1 MSHAD
6 CETLLALLT
15 PAQQASLQMA
25 RTWWQEGDRSL
36 EYLADIERKAT
47 LAARLRTLITDLKA
61 SPTAESLRPILQAT
75 RLLTGNRALT
85 RRLET
90 DAFARALIDLLDE
103 ETPLPERLASFL
115 QTPAIGPYIASH
127 LLYAAA
133 PERFPLLS
141 PDTLSVL
148 NFSRRQRQDARLIAL
163 DRYSL
168 TDSPDIAA
176 GGEAISLLTNF
187 TLYEAARRELDLA
200 DFLELHAILSQARE
214 MPKRS
219 GNGKSLRVQEGKTAY
234 GKSQRASRTAED
246 VEPTES
252 DLLNFIEGA
261 IEAQGFTFPALV
273 VRDYYVSLKAKPFV
287 ILSGLS
293 GTGKTRLTRLFA
305 DILTGKAAEQ
315 YLLLPVRPDWTD
327 SAPLLG
333 YHNPLTDR
341 YISTP
346 FLNLLRRASAPE
358 NQERAFFVCLDEM
371 NLARVEHYFAELLSG
386 METPTPRHIMLP
398 DGRPAPLPA
407 NVFLTGSVNM
417 DEATY
422 PFSRK
427 ALDRA
432 NLIEFSE
439 VRLKSPVN
447 EKHISVHSPIPEA
460 QRQRIFLANGVDDL
474 LMAQSRLTAIHPDFC
489 DRALTTLSELNALLE
504 PRNLHFGYRVRDEV
518 LRYLAASF
526 DHSGAG
532 LLNPE
537 PKLNFRLGL
546 DLQILQKTLPRLSGT
561 AEMLE
566 SLLKNLEDW
575 ARHEDFPRAA
585 AKLARMRRRAAEEG
599 IVTFYEF

>member
-1 MSHAD
+1 
-6 CETLLALLT
+6 
-15 PAQQASLQMA
+15 
-25 RTWWQEGDRSL
+25 
-36 EYLADIERKAT
+36 
-47 LAARLRTLITDLKA
+47 
-61 SPTAESLRPILQAT
+61 
-75 RLLTGNRALT
+75 
-85 RRLET
+85 
-90 DAFARALIDLLDE
+90 
-103 ETPLPERLASFL
+103 
-115 QTPAIGPYIASH
+115 
-127 LLYAAA
+127 
-133 PERFPLLS
+133 
-141 PDTLSVL
+141 
-148 NFSRRQRQDARLIAL
+148 
-163 DRYSL
+163 
-168 TDSPDIAA
+168 
-176 GGEAISLLTNF
+176 
-187 TLYEAARRELDLA
+187 
-200 DFLELHAILSQARE
+200 
-214 MPKRS
+214 
-219 GNGKSLRVQEGKTAY
+219 
-234 GKSQRASRTAED
+234 
-246 VEPTES
+246 
-252 DLLNFIEGA
+252 
-261 IEAQGFTFPALV
+261 
-273 VRDYYVSLKAKPFV
+273 
-287 ILSGLS
+287 
-293 GTGKTRLTRLFA
+293 
-305 DILTGKAAEQ
+305 
-315 YLLLPVRPDWTD
+315 
-327 SAPLLG
+327 
-333 YHNPLTDR
+333 
-341 YISTP
+341 
-346 FLNLLRRASAPE
+346 
-358 NQERAFFVCLDEM
+358 
-371 NLARVEHYFAELLSG
+371 
-386 METPTPRHIMLP
+386 MLP

-532 LLNPE
+532 LLNPA